1 MTHRRQRGFSL
12 VEILVGMIIG
22 LIGVVV
28 IMQMLELSEHQKRT
42 TLSGGDA
49 QINGTLGLYSLS
61 QDLRL
66 AGYGFASVAVLNC
79 AVNAT
84 NSARAPAN
92 FSFTAAPV
100 IINPK
105 DALGNLVFPPGD
117 TGSDILQIAYGNSAG
132 VVVGTTLATNSSFPT
147 IGLNNVAG
155 LSPGELIVLAEAGK
169 ACWLGQITP
178 TTPASTSI
186 ISTAANQWNPAA
198 GPGVIYSS
206 AANLFD
212 LGPTP
217 RVYVY
222 AVRNGNLTRCD
233 LLNSPCEDATK
244 VNPIDPAVWPTITA
258 GIVGLRASYGRDTGA
273 GSLATAPVIPDT
285 WDQTNDN
292 EDATDNP
299 ANACSWARIPAV
311 AVALL
316 ARSNQYEK
324 TAVTGPTMPSY
335 RVGAGGN
342 FDLSGIPNWQNYRY
356 KVFQTLIPLRNI
368 IWMDK
373 TGC

>member
-1 MTHRRQRGFSL
+1 MTRQRGFSL
-12 VEILVGMIIG
+12 IEILVGLIIG

-28 IMQMLELSEHQKRT
+28 IMQMLETTEHQKRT

-66 AGYGFASVAVLNC
+66 AGYGFASVDVLNC
-79 AVNAT
+79 AVNVY
-84 NSARAPAN
+84 NSARSPSN
-92 FSFTAAPV
+92 FSFSAAPV
-100 IINPK
+100 LINP
-105 DALGNLVFPPGD
+105 PGIPAGD
-117 TGSDILQIAYGNSAG
+117 SGSDVLQIAYGNSDG
-132 VVVGTTLATNSSFPT
+132 VVEGETLATNSSFPT
-147 IGLNNVAG
+147 IGLNNVAA
-155 LSPGELIVLAEAGK
+155 LAPNEFIVLAEAGK

-178 TTPASTSI
+178 TTPASTSV

-206 AANLFD
+206 AAHLFD
-212 LGPTP
+212 LGLAPQ
-217 RVYVY
+217 VAVY
-222 AVRNGNLTRCD
+222 AVRSGNLTRCD
-233 LLNSPCEDATK
+233 LLNSPCEDATRTG
-244 VNPIDPAVWPTITA
+244 DPTVWPTVTA

-273 GSLATAPVIPDT
+273 GSLATSADIPDT
-285 WDQTNDN
+285 WDQTNVA
-292 EDATDNP
+292 EDASDNP

-324 TAVTGPTMPSY
+324 TAVTATVPTY
-335 RVGAGGN
+335 RVGAGGS
-342 FDLSGIPNWQNYRY
+342 FDLSGISNWQNYRY

-368 IWMDK
+368 LWMDK

>member
-1 MTHRRQRGFSL
+1 MVKIMTRQRGFSL
-12 VEILVGMIIG
+12 IEILVGLIIG

-66 AGYGFASVAVLNC
+66 AGYGFASANVLNC
-79 AVNAT
+79 TVNVY
-84 NSARAPAN
+84 NSARATQN

-100 IINPK
+100 VI
-105 DALGNLVFPPGD
+105 DPPGIPTGD
-117 TGSDILQIAYGNSAG
+117 AGSDVIQVAYGNSNG
-132 VVVGTTLATNSSFPT
+132 VVEGVTLATNSSFPT
-147 IGLNNVAG
+147 IGLNNVAA
-155 LSPGELIVLAEAGK
+155 LSPNDFIVLSETGK

-178 TTPASTSI
+178 TTPASTSV

-198 GPGVIYSS
+198 GPGVTYSS

-212 LGPTP
+212 LGQAPQ
-217 RVYVY
+217 VYVY

-233 LLNSPCEDATK
+233 MLNSPCEDATK
-244 VNPIDPAVWPTITA
+244 ATIPPDPTVWPTITA
-258 GIVGLRASYGRDTGA
+258 GIVGLKASYGRDTAA
-273 GSLATAPVIPDT
+273 GSLTTGPDIPDT
-285 WDQTNDN
+285 WDQTSVAA
-292 EDATDNP
+292 DATDNP

-316 ARSNQYEK
+316 ARSNQYEQ
-324 TAVTGPTMPSY
+324 TAVTTTVPTY
-335 RVGAGGN
+335 RVGAGGSFN
-342 FDLSGIPNWQNYRY
+342 LSGIPNWGNYRY
-356 KVFQTLIPLRNI
+356 KVFQTLIPLRNVL
-368 IWMDK
+368 WMDK